1 MVRRTQFIATAV
13 LTVMLVP
20 VVSAAQGPQLTLPD
34 FTQLAQ
40 KASET
45 VDISLDTSLLSLA
58 ARFMNGED
66 EDEKIVKDLLTNLRA
81 IYVRAFEFDADG
93 VYSREDLD
101 QIRRQFSAPG
111 WSRLVGVRSKR
122 ERTDVDVYV
131 WMDGKNPG
139 GVAILATEPRKLTVV
154 NIVGRVDLDRLR
166 RLEGA
171 FGIPKLDLERKSK
184 DDKDDQDDQEEQ

>member
-1 MVRRTQFIATAV
+1 MARRTHFIATAI

-34 FTQLAQ
+34 FSALAQ

-45 VDISLDTSLLSLA
+45 VDISLDSSLLGLA
-58 ARFMNGED
+58 ARFMNAD
-66 EDEKIVKDLLTNLRA
+66 DDDEKMVKDLLTNLRA

-93 VYSREDLD
+93 VYSREDLE
-101 QIRRQFSAPG
+101 QVRRQFGAPG

-131 WMDGKNPG
+131 WMDGKTPG
-139 GVAILATEPRKLTVV
+139 GVAILATEPRKLTIV
-154 NIVGRVDLDRLR
+154 NIIGKVDLDKLR
-166 RLEGA
+166 RLEGE
-171 FGIPKLDLERKSK
+171 FGIPKLDLERKPK
-184 DDKDDQDDQEEQ
+184 DDEQDEQEQ